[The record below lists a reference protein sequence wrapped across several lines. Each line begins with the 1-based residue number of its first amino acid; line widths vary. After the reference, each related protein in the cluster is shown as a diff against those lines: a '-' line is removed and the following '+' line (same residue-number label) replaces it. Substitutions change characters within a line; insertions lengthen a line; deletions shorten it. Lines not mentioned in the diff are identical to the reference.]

1 MKPFKN
7 LSYTEN
13 EALLNLPVY
22 ISLLAANGDGKMDEA
37 EKMSAVQFSHTKT
50 FSGGPLLAEYFR
62 QADIGFGR
70 NLEEIGKGLPMDT
83 AGREEAIRSEIVIL
97 EKIVLKLGKRYSSAI
112 RRSMKA
118 FAIHVAKAHH
128 SVLVDFIFPVPIP
141 GLTE

>member
-7 LSYTEN
+7 LSNSEN

-37 EKMSAVQFSHTKT
+37 EKVSAVQFSHTKT
-50 FSGGPLLAEYFR
+50 FSGGLLLAEFFR
-62 QADIGFGR
+62 QADIGFER
-70 NLEEIGKGLPMDT
+70 NLEQINLGLPMDT
-83 AGREEAIRSEIVIL
+83 AGREEAIRSEILIL
-97 EKIVLKLGKRYSSAI
+97 EKIVLKLGKKYSSAI
-112 RRSMKA
+112 HRGMQA
-118 FAIHVAKAHH
+118 FYQHVSKAHH